1 MGYKRETVIQLS
13 KFRQNMGSDL
23 TMETAKKIFR
33 STIIG
38 LPQFEAN
45 PIAEK
50 KLQYADSYLKYLKV
64 LNLVKFIGVTGSVS
78 NNFAK
83 DEDDIDYIIIVKN
96 NTMWVYRGLMLLKNI
111 FNSKFRKSESKISKD
126 LICVNLIA
134 EERGLLFDNDL
145 FNLNELYHIKP
156 LFNESYY
163 ENILASNQ
171 WLKEW
176 GGVIGKTDSKLKD
189 MNIFLEAINLYF
201 FIPQIL
207 FMLLKGHKPELK
219 RIVSNYLKGRIEFF
233 RSDYKD
239 GKLEPF
245 RTV

>member
-1 MGYKRETVIQLS
+1 MGYKRETVVQLS

-23 TMETAKKIFR
+23 YQETAKKIFK

-38 LPQFEAN
+38 LPVFESN
-45 PIAEK
+45 PISEK
-50 KLQYADSYLKYLKV
+50 KLQYAETYLKYLKV
-64 LNLVKFIGVTGSVS
+64 LNLVTFIGVTGSVS

-83 DEDDIDYIIIVKN
+83 DKDDIDYIVVVKN
-96 NTMWVYRGLMLLKNI
+96 NTMWIYRGLMLFKNL
-111 FNSKFRKSESKISKD
+111 FNNKFRKSESSENKD
-126 LICVNLIA
+126 LICVNLIT

-156 LFNESYY
+156 VFNESFY

-176 GGVIGKTDSKLKD
+176 GGVINKTDSNLKD

-201 FIPQIL
+201 FLPQII
-207 FMLLKGHKPELK
+207 FMIIKGHKPELK
-219 RIVSNYLKGRIEFF
+219 RILSNYLKGRIEFF
-233 RSDYKD
+233 RSDYKYE
-239 GKLEPF
+239 KLKPF
-245 RTV
+245 KTV